1 MHDKLEKYIICCT
14 MSYSNKDDEEII
26 KMINK
31 CKLSKKD
38 FDEGISNF
46 LKCKESAI
54 MMTVFRCCEGFDD
67 DRIDFSVR
75 MYSSNQNDPVL
86 ETQRIG
92 RLNRYPN
99 NDSTIN
105 KIGYF
110 CTLELNNNID
120 DIRKSLIKRF
130 KSWILFAKSYGNA
143 TEKKITKDERQYE
156 LKKILEDYIDI
167 DTLKMYS
174 IDIDKDINIS
184 FNTDEFNKIKIKN
197 EIKCENNQ
205 RLKKGIKIINTK
217 SKYDEW
223 AILKD
228 YPLSDILEENGFNN
242 FKWLFSMDDT
252 YYFNYSELVQIC
264 KKYKEKY
271 ETEHLSP
278 VKLYSIL
285 QKENDKI
292 PEDPEIYYNIH
303 FKSYNDLF

>member
-1 MHDKLEKYIICCT
+1 